1 MKYLSPLL
9 ALLASIQEAGI
20 LDLMELNSNKIL
32 NTSDTDPK
40 NTSEVRF

>member
-20 LDLMELNSNKIL
+20 LDLMELNNKIL
-32 NTSDTDPK
+32 NTSDTGPK